1 MYDNYLFCKE
11 HKDLKDLLAAIM
23 NGELSEIDID
33 SIRQHI
39 NKLYA
44 SDKMSGTQ
52 YDDLMRL
59 LQDIDI

>member
-11 HKDLKDLLAAIM
+11 YKDLKDLLAAIM

-39 NKLYA
+39 NKLYS
-44 SDKMSGTQ
+44 SDKM
-52 YDDLMRL
+52 
-59 LQDIDI
+59 